1 MQGTIELSTENLLV
15 NACRITEKVEKSA
28 TENLVKGETD
38 KVLLLVSARQ
48 LSSII
53 NQLKNQYDG
62 GSQKANGQDG
72 PNDYPDW

>member
-1 MQGTIELSTENLLV
+1 MQGTIELSTENLIV

-62 GSQKANGQDG
+62 GSQKANGQDC

>member
-1 MQGTIELSTENLLV
+1 MQGTIELSNDNLII
-15 NACRITEKVEKSA
+15 NACRITEKVEKCA

-62 GSQKANGQDG
+62 GSKKANGQDG

>member
-1 MQGTIELSTENLLV
+1 MQGTIELSIDNLIT

-53 NQLKNQYDG
+53 NQLRTQNDG
-62 GSQKANGQDG
+62 GSQKAKGQDG

>member
-15 NACRITEKVEKSA
+15 NACRITVKVEKSA

-48 LSSII
+48 LSSLI

-62 GSQKANGQDG
+62 GSQKPNGQDG